1 MRIPLRCPAPAL
13 VVAAGFGGN
22 SPGAWQFGAI
32 RGSIVPGSDRERSLI
47 VRRIVNAILL
57 VVGWPG
63 AGLLGAAPTA
73 AQTYDPRHPVC
84 IEIYTI
90 DGCSIDCS
98 FATIAQCA
106 ATASGQS
113 AQCYANPYATQS
125 RQPSPV
131 PSPPRRSR

>member
-1 MRIPLRCPAPAL
+1 
-13 VVAAGFGGN
+13 
-22 SPGAWQFGAI
+22 
-32 RGSIVPGSDRERSLI
+32 
-47 VRRIVNAILL
+47 VRRIMNAILL
-57 VVGWPG
+57 AGVFG
-63 AGLLGAAPTA
+63 ASLPGAAPTA

-90 DGCSIDCS
+90 DGRSIDCS

-113 AQCYANPYATQS
+113 AQCYANPYAT
-125 RQPSPV
+125 RSPV

>member
-1 MRIPLRCPAPAL
+1 M
-13 VVAAGFGGN
+13 
-22 SPGAWQFGAI
+22 
-32 RGSIVPGSDRERSLI
+32 
-47 VRRIVNAILL
+47 NAILPVAGL
-57 VVGWPG
+57 LG

-73 AQTYDPRHPVC
+73 AQTYDPRYPVC

-90 DGCSIDCS
+90 DGRSIDCS

-113 AQCYANPYATQS
+113 AQCYINPYATQS
-125 RQPSPV
+125 RQLSPV

>member
-1 MRIPLRCPAPAL
+1 MPSKAALCLVPA
-13 VVAAGFGGN
+13 
-22 SPGAWQFGAI
+22 
-32 RGSIVPGSDRERSLI
+32 ERWRWI
-47 VRRIVNAILL
+47 VRRIMNAILL
-57 VVGWPG
+57 VAGWPG
-63 AGLLGAAPTA
+63 AGLLGVTPTA

-90 DGCSIDCS
+90 DGRSIDCS

-113 AQCYANPYATQS
+113 AQCYANPYATPS
-125 RQPSPV
+125 RQLSPV

>member
-1 MRIPLRCPAPAL
+1 MRIPLAL
-13 VVAAGFGGN
+13 PLHPL
-22 SPGAWQFGAI
+22 SSWQRALAAI
-32 RGSIVPGSDRERSLI
+32 RRERGNLVPSAAALCLVPGERWRLI
-47 VRRIVNAILL
+47 VRRIMNAILL
-57 VVGWPG
+57 VAGLFG

-90 DGCSIDCS
+90 DGRSIDCS

-125 RQPSPV
+125 RQLSPV
-131 PSPPRRSR
+131 P

>member
-1 MRIPLRCPAPAL
+1 MH
-13 VVAAGFGGN
+13 
-22 SPGAWQFGAI
+22 I
-32 RGSIVPGSDRERSLI
+32 R
-47 VRRIVNAILL
+47 NTILL
-57 VVGWPG
+57 A
-63 AGLLGAAPTA
+63 AGLLGAGLPGVASTA

-90 DGCSIDCS
+90 DGRSIDCG

-125 RQPSPV
+125 RQLRPV
-131 PSPPRRSR
+131 PSPPRRIR

>member
-1 MRIPLRCPAPAL
+1 MRHIM
-13 VVAAGFGGN
+13 
-22 SPGAWQFGAI
+22 
-32 RGSIVPGSDRERSLI
+32 
-47 VRRIVNAILL
+47 NAILL
-57 VVGWPG
+57 VVSWPG

-90 DGCSIDCS
+90 DGRSIDCS

-125 RQPSPV
+125 RQLSPV